1 MQEPLMYKDMTVA
14 VVVPSHNEERLV
26 GRVIKTCPDYVDHI
40 VVVDDASEDG
50 TSDAARAMADPR
62 VEVLRLA
69 ENQGVGG
76 AIAAGHR
83 RVLELGADV
92 SVVMA
97 GDAQMDPA
105 HLPALLD
112 PIAEGEAQFTK
123 ANRFYAYGSFAGM
136 PRHRVFGNVLMS
148 FMTKAAS
155 GYWGLFDPLNGYTAV
170 HRQALE
176 RVDFDFVAQRYDFE
190 NDFLIHLNILRV
202 PARDVPIPA
211 LYGDEVSGIRIGR
224 VGWAMLAKLWRGFW
238 RRIWRKYVLQS
249 FSPVALLLFS
259 GLALLGLGLAV
270 GVFVVVNTLGP
281 PVASAGTV
289 LLSVGPLLSGLHLL
303 ISAMVLDIQEGT
315 R

>member
-1 MQEPLMYKDMTVA
+1 MYRDMSVA
-14 VVVPSHNEERLV
+14 VVVPAHNEERLV
-26 GRVIKTCPDYVDHI
+26 GRVVETCPDYVDHVI
-40 VVVDDASEDG
+40 VVDDFSADG
-50 TSDAARAMADPR
+50 TSDAARAVGDPR
-62 VEVLRLA
+62 LELVRL
-69 ENQGVGG
+69 ESNEGVGG
-76 AIAAGHR
+76 AIAAGHKR
-83 RVLELGADV
+83 ALALGADV

-97 GDAQMDPA
+97 GDAQMDPE

-112 PIAEGEAQFTK
+112 PIADGHAQFTK

-136 PRHRVFGNVLMS
+136 PRHRVLGNIVMS
-148 FMTKAAS
+148 FLTKAAS

-170 HRQALE
+170 HRHALE
-176 RVDFDFVAQRYDFE
+176 RVDFDYVAKRYDFE
-190 NDFLIHLNILRV
+190 NDLLIHLNILRV

-211 LYGDEVSGIRIGR
+211 LYGDEVSGIKLGR
-224 VGWAMLAKLWRGFW
+224 AGWAMMIRLWKGFW

-315 R
+315 Q

>member
-1 MQEPLMYKDMTVA
+1 MYRDMTVA
-14 VVVPSHNEERLV
+14 VVVPAHNEERFV
-26 GRVIKTCPDYVDHI
+26 GRVVASTPELVDHVI
-40 VVVDDASEDG
+40 VVDDASTDS
-50 TSDAARAMADPR
+50 TSEAACAVGDPR
-62 VEVLRLA
+62 LELVRLTD
-69 ENQGVGG
+69 NQGVGG

-83 RVLELGADV
+83 RALELGADV

-97 GDAQMDPA
+97 GDAQMDPV

-112 PIAEGEAQFTK
+112 PIADGEAQFTK
-123 ANRFYAYGSFAGM
+123 ANRFYSYGSFAGM
-136 PRHRVFGNVLMS
+136 PRHRVVGNIVMS
-148 FMTKAAS
+148 FLTKAAS

-176 RVDFDFVAQRYDFE
+176 RVEFGYVAKRYDFE
-190 NDFLIHLNILRV
+190 NDFLIHLNILHV

-211 LYGDEVSGIRIGR
+211 VYGDEVSGIRIGR
-224 VGWAMLAKLWRGFW
+224 VGWAMMRRLWKGFW

-249 FSPVALLLFS
+249 FSPVALLLFA
-259 GLALLGLGLAV
+259 GLALLALGTAV

-303 ISAMVLDIQEGT
+303 IFAMVLDIQEGT